1 MMKSQSIFWTLFLL
15 LSSGVVFGNPVI
27 LRANESVPY
36 WSKNLPHNGF
46 GGELVE
52 AISRAGGVESTIEFT
67 PLKRMIEDST
77 DNNLGNPVFY
87 TDNQDFAAIIP
98 IAITQVGLYYYNPLH
113 DKQVTFKSLGDLK
126 GFRVGALSGTITNRA
141 IFEQAGII
149 FETSYSQES
158 LFKKLQHGRLDF
170 VLELDL
176 VGQQTIAKIFPAERK
191 NFEVIALPKSVSPI
205 AILLDKNSPNVENI
219 AYRYRQGLAKIIKD
233 GSYRDIINTYYY
245 PQHPPK
251 FWLTELNRFSRL
263 YQTTTP

>member
-1 MMKSQSIFWTLFLL
+1 MMKSQSIFWILFFL
-15 LSSGVVFGNPVI
+15 LSSKVVFCNPVI

-36 WSKNLPHNGF
+36 WSKNLPHNGL
-46 GGELVE
+46 GGALVE

-87 TDNQDFAAIIP
+87 IDNQDFAAIIP

-113 DKQVTFKSLGDLK
+113 DKRVTFKSLGDLK

-176 VGQQTIAKIFPAERK
+176 VGQQTIAKIFPTERK
-191 NFEVIALPKSVSPI
+191 NFEVIVLPKSVSPI
-205 AILLDKNSPNVENI
+205 AIMLDKNYPNVENI

-233 GSYRDIINTYYY
+233 GSYNEIVSSYYESHQL
-245 PQHPPK
+245 PLS
-251 FWLTELNRFSRL
+251 WLKELNRFSHL

>member
-1 MMKSQSIFWTLFLL
+1 MKINHFIFCVLL
-15 LSSGVVFGNPVI
+15 LLLISDVVFGKPVI
-27 LRANESVPY
+27 LRANESLPY
-36 WSKNLPHNGF
+36 WSKTLPHNGL

-52 AISRAGGVESTIEFT
+52 AISRAGGVESTIEFV
-67 PLKRMIEDST
+67 PLKRMIEDTT

-87 TDNQDFAAIIP
+87 MDNQDFAAIIP

-113 DKQVTFKSLGDLK
+113 DKQVTFNSLNDLK
-126 GFRVGALSGTITNRA
+126 GFRVGALSGTVTDRA

-176 VGQQTIAKIFPAERK
+176 VGQQTIAEIFPAERK
-191 NFEVIALPKSVSPI
+191 NFAVIALPKSVSPI
-205 AILLDKNSPNVENI
+205 AIMLDKNYPNVDNI

-233 GSYRDIINTYYY
+233 GSYSEIINTYYY
-245 PQHPPK
+245 PQSPPEL
-251 FWLTELNRFSRL
+251 WLKELNHFSRL
-263 YQTTTP
+263 YQTTP